1 MAALAQEVARSEPE
15 IKAAFERGFE
25 EILSARGGDRNEMI
39 FQTAALLGGIVLA
52 RAVEGSRLSD
62 EILESVRKRIS

>member
-15 IKAAFERGFE
+15 VKAAFESGFE
-25 EILSARGGDRNEMI
+25 EILCARGGDRNEMI

-52 RAVEGSRLSD
+52 RAMHDPRISD
-62 EILESVRKRIS
+62 EILESVRKRIR